1 MVSDIVVNTIV
12 CVCTLDMENY
22 TVAICGILY
31 AGTAIK
37 FFMDG
42 QHGFAVTYISYAMA
56 NVGLIMAAGGFK

>member
-1 MVSDIVVNTIV
+1 
-12 CVCTLDMENY
+12 MENY

-37 FFMDG
+37 FFMNG